1 MHESTMQSFVPDLFG
16 SLPLASQTSWWT
28 RMWFR
33 ESAST
38 FSPGV
43 DGLYYYIFWVSAFF
57 FVLLMGLLV
66 YWGVKYRRKPGVAPQ
81 PSPSH
86 NTKLELTWSIIP
98 TLLMAVMF
106 VWGMNVFLSM
116 RVPPADAEEIHVV
129 AKKWI
134 WEWTYPNGAG
144 SLQSERLADVDAPV
158 FAVPLNRPVKMLMES
173 TDVIHSFYIPEFRV
187 KRDVFPNRY
196 TTLWFQPVG
205 QATHRFDEESKT
217 AVPIDADVSKGY
229 FLFCTEYCGDQHSQ
243 MLARIAVMSDGD
255 YRAWKAAQASTEN
268 IDLPELG
275 RILYTAAGCNACHSV
290 DGSSGTGPTWQN
302 VWGTQRQ
309 FTNGESR
316 EYDMEYLRQSII
328 DPGSQ
333 VLVGYS
339 NQMPAYGGR
348 FSPRELRALG
358 IYIRTLSDEHREAAL
373 AEAEQE
379 RLEREAAAEAGGEE
393 GGEPAAE

>member
-1 MHESTMQSFVPDLFG
+1 M
-16 SLPLASQTSWWT
+16 
-28 RMWFR
+28 
-33 ESAST
+33 
-38 FSPGV
+38 
-43 DGLYYYIFWVSAFF
+43 
-57 FVLLMGLLV
+57 
-66 YWGVKYRRKPGVAPQ
+66 
-81 PSPSH
+81 
-86 NTKLELTWSIIP
+86 
-98 TLLMAVMF
+98 
-106 VWGMNVFLSM
+106 
-116 RVPPADAEEIHVV
+116 
-129 AKKWI
+129 
-134 WEWTYPNGAG
+134 
-144 SLQSERLADVDAPV
+144 